1 MAAEGR
7 RLAFVAGGSG
17 ALGAAACEALALGG
31 HDVFFTFRSRE
42 TAAHALIERLN
53 EAGAAARCA
62 SVDLRDRGAVAR
74 ALETAGDMGTLRALV
89 YAAGPPIRQEWFS
102 RVTPEQWSEGVAG
115 EIQGFFNL
123 VHQALP
129 MLRQTG
135 DGAIVATTSAGV
147 HRVISGDVLSAVPK
161 AAIEALVR
169 QVAREE
175 GRYGIRANCVAPG
188 IIDAGLGAKA
198 QHDHYS
204 PQVWEDQRRSIPLRQ
219 FGAAEAIGKAIAFL
233 AADGCQYL
241 TGQTL
246 VVDGGLSV

>member
-1 MAAEGR
+1 
-7 RLAFVAGGSG
+7 LATA
-17 ALGAAACEALALGG
+17 G
-31 HDVFFTFRSRE
+31 HDIFFTYRTQES
-42 TAAHALIERLN
+42 AAHALIARLG
-53 EAGAAARCA
+53 EVGAAARCA
-62 SVDLRDRGAVAR
+62 SVDLRDRGAVAQTLD
-74 ALETAGDMGTLRALV
+74 AAGKMGVLRALV

-102 RVTPEQWSEGVAG
+102 QVTPEQWSEGVAG

-123 VHQALP
+123 IHQALP
-129 MLRQTG
+129 MLRQASG
-135 DGAIVATTSAGV
+135 AAIVATTSAGV
-147 HRVISGDVLSAVPK
+147 HRVIPGDVLSAVPK

-188 IIDAGLGAKA
+188 IIDAGLGTKA
-198 QHDHYS
+198 QQDHYS
-204 PQVWEDQRRSIPLRQ
+204 PQMWEGQRRAIPLRQ
-219 FGAAEAIGKAIAFL
+219 FGAAEAIGRAIAFL